1 MRSRLATLVMG
12 LLLLPVLSGCN
23 TRTDAE
29 GLARESTVDT
39 AGDQHAETT
48 MPVPRDGADLIGAA
62 LPSGLERGLDASGN
76 APRVTLYRWW
86 TDKCPFCVASLPAIE
101 ELRLAFADRGLETI
115 AVFHPKPPIRSGEI
129 PLASIREAA
138 AARGYH
144 GRVATDLDWNLLR
157 ELWLDSGTR
166 RATSASFLC
175 DQNGIVRF
183 VHPGPE
189 LHRSADTQH
198 ELCDAD
204 YRALEQ
210 AIETLLAE

>member
-1 MRSRLATLVMG
+1 MG
-12 LLLLPVLSGCN
+12 LLPLLPVLSGCN

-29 GLARESTVDT
+29 DLTPASAADTGGTPLAESTI
-39 AGDQHAETT
+39 
-48 MPVPRDGADLIGAA
+48 PVPRAGADLIGAA
-62 LPSGLERGLDASGN
+62 LPSGLERGLGSYGS

-115 AVFHPKPPIRSGEI
+115 AVFHPKPPIASGEI

-144 GRVATDLDWNLLR
+144 GRVASDLDWKLLD
-157 ELWLDSGTR
+157 ELWLSTGSR
-166 RATSASFLC
+166 SATSASFLC
-175 DQNGIVRF
+175 DQSGTVRF

-189 LHRSADTQH
+189 LHRSDEAQH
-198 ELCDAD
+198 ALCDAD
-204 YRALEQ
+204 FRALEQ
-210 AIETLLAE
+210 AIEILLAE